1 MIENEELGLK
11 VAENEQEAI
20 LNETIKSFEKRIPQS
35 ELALEID
42 RVVLDHLQGKRAI
55 MGLREKEADECS
67 KS

>member
-11 VAENEQEAI
+11 VAENGFEAI
-20 LNETIKSFEKRIPQS
+20 LEDTISSFEKRIPQS

-42 RVVLDHLQGKRAI
+42 RVVLDHLKKKRA
-55 MGLREKEADECS
+55 DVCS

>member
-11 VAENEQEAI
+11 VAENGFEAI
-20 LNETIKSFEKRIPQS
+20 LEDTINQFEKRIPQS

-42 RVVLDHLQGKRAI
+42 RVVLEHLKKKR
-55 MGLREKEADECS
+55 ADECS

>member
-11 VAENEQEAI
+11 VAENGFEAI
-20 LNETIKSFEKRIPQS
+20 LEDTIKQFEKRIPQS

-42 RVVLDHLQGKRAI
+42 RVVLDHLKKKV
-55 MGLREKEADECS
+55 KEANECS